1 MKKTLSFLFT
11 MFFAVSLFLFSC
23 QKEIP
28 CEECNKPPIATAGQE
43 QIIILPTDSVLL
55 DGNSS
60 SDADGSI
67 TKWLWTKISGPA
79 SFNIVTPSESIT
91 KIKTLT
97 LGDYQFELTVTDN
110 DGLSAKDTVK
120 VIVKNSSQPN
130 RPPVADAGAD
140 QTITLPTN
148 TTTIDGN
155 GSTDPDNNITSFA
168 WTKVSGPS
176 SFNIGNANSAQT
188 QIANLIEGIYQF
200 ELKVADAGGLYS
212 KDTMLVIITNGAC
225 NNAARPLVSAQL
237 IPIGSL
243 SQARTGIAA
252 ASAGNKIVFA
262 GGYSFISGISTNHS
276 RVDIYDMGT
285 QTWSIAELS
294 VPRFDIAAVV
304 AGNKIFFAGGR
315 AETSLDTF
323 EYYSTVDIY
332 DAATN
337 TWSVTSL
344 TEARSVIA
352 AATVGNR
359 VFFAGGS
366 INHTINSYEGLGTSK
381 VDIYDLNTQTW
392 SIATLSEPRGDIAA
406 VTLQNKIYFAG
417 GGNNDPNG
425 LGVTNRIDIYDD
437 VTGSWSIS
445 SLQEPR
451 SSMASIAAG
460 NKIYLAGGLNSPNH
474 GSMTCTVEIFDI
486 NGNSTVSNLHRENWW
501 PFNAGRRAVVKD
513 DKIVFCIRTWHSP
526 AFDIYDLNTNAWSIG
541 ILPVVCHGNSII
553 SVNNT
558 IYLAGGFINGVLS
571 SQVWKLEF

>member
-1 MKKTLSFLFT
+1 

-130 RPPVADAGAD
+130 RPPVANAGAD

-200 ELKVADAGGLYS
+200 ELKVADAGGLYL

-243 SQARTGIAA
+243 SHARTGIAA

-352 AATVGNR
+352 AATVGNK

-474 GSMTCTVEIFDI
+474 GSMTCTVEIFDT

>member
-1 MKKTLSFLFT
+1 

-130 RPPVADAGAD
+130 RPPVANAGAD

-294 VPRFDIAAVV
+294 VPRSDIAAVV

-352 AATVGNR
+352 AATVGNK

-486 NGNSTVSNLHRENWW
+486 NGNSTVSNLHKENWW